1 MTCKKSY
8 PNQIVLDGMAR
19 RVARKEV
26 LSAHEQVGACERTCP
41 GTAAVP

>member
-1 MTCKKSY
+1 MTCNKFY

-19 RVARKEV
+19 REARKEV
-26 LSAHEQVGACERTCP
+26 LSALEQMGACERTCP